1 MLQLQIENCPRDA
14 VDDLSDRLEEIG
26 ALSVTLSDTTDVP
39 IFEPE
44 LGTTPL
50 WPNVDVVALYDNAL
64 GIEEAKHLLLH
75 EFPHLTYSVH
85 EVEEHG
91 WEKTCVEDFI
101 PQCFGKRLWVCPS
114 WSNIPEEPDAVT
126 LVLDPGLAF
135 GTGRHPTTSL
145 CLTYL
150 EQASLADKTII
161 DYGCGSGILALAALK
176 LGAHKAFAVDID
188 AQALTSTH
196 NNAQNNNIPDN
207 SCVVGFPATL
217 NSPADILIA
226 NILLTP
232 LIALKEHFH
241 TLLKPTGQLVVSGIL
256 AEQIP
261 QIVEAYQGIF
271 QQQEN
276 RTEGDW
282 ALILFSPLSLA

>member
-1 MLQLQIENCPRDA
+1 MLQLHIENCPRDM

-50 WPNVDVVALYDNAL
+50 WPNVDVAALYDNQL
-64 GIEEAKHLLLH
+64 GMEEAKKLLSH
-75 EFPHLTYSVH
+75 DFPHLTYSVH
-85 EVEEHG
+85 EVEEQG
-91 WEKTCVEDFI
+91 WEKTCVEDFV
-101 PQCFGKRLWVCPS
+101 PQRFGKRLWVCPS
-114 WSNIPEEPDAVT
+114 WSSIPEEPDAVT

-145 CLTYL
+145 CLAFL
-150 EQASLADKTII
+150 EQALLSDKTII
-161 DYGCGSGILALAALK
+161 DYGCGSGILALATLK

-196 NNAQNNNIPDN
+196 NNAQNNNIPDK
-207 SCVVGFPATL
+207 SCAIGFPATL
-217 NSPADILIA
+217 NTPADILIA

-232 LIALKEHFH
+232 LIALKEHFR

-261 QIVEAYQGIF
+261 QIVEAYQGTF
-271 QQQEN
+271 EPKETH
-276 RTEGDW
+276 TEGDW
-282 ALILFSPLSLA
+282 ALIVFSPFH